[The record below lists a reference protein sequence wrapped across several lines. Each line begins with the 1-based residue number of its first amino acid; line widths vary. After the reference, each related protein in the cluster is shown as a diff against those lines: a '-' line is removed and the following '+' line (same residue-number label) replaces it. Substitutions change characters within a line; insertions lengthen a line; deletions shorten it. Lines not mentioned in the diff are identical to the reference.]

1 MQIPS
6 IIPAALIA
14 ISLAGAAQAAAPAV
28 PAMQNTTV
36 EVVTMPASSA
46 AATADNTDEDIQPAD
61 PHGKNAAQA
70 DAAAAPVP
78 EPQVFLMMLA
88 GLVLLGFAT
97 SRREEYEKF
106 TD

>member
-28 PAMQNTTV
+28 PAVHNTTV
-36 EVVTMPASSA
+36 EIAMQQDSSA
-46 AATADNTDEDIQPAD
+46 PAVADNADADIQPAD
-61 PHGKNAAQA
+61 PRGKNAAQA
-70 DAAAAPVP
+70 DAAAQPVP

-88 GLVLLGFAT
+88 GLVLLGFAS